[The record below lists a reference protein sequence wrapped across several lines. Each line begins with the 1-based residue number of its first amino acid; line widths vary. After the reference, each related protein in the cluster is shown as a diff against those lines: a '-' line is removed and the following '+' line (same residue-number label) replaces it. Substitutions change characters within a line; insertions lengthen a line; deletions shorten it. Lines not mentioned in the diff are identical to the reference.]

1 METEIIKMACQ
12 TGIFASL
19 FVYLFF
25 YMLKDSKARE
35 VKYQETINKNQ
46 EIINDLAKQFN
57 VMKDVKEDVEQI
69 KAYIFK

>member
-1 METEIIKMACQ
+1 MEQEIIKMACQ

-35 VKYQETINKNQ
+35 VKYQELLDKITDKFAIV
-46 EIINDLAKQFN
+46 EVIKQD
-57 VMKDVKEDVEQI
+57 VDYIKDKI
-69 KAYIFK
+69 SK

>member
-25 YMLKDSKARE
+25 YMLKDSKNRE
-35 VKYQETINKNQ
+35 VKYQELLDKLTDRFSVMDAIKN
-46 EIINDLAKQFN
+46 
-57 VMKDVKEDVEQI
+57 DVDYIKEKI
-69 KAYIFK
+69 SK